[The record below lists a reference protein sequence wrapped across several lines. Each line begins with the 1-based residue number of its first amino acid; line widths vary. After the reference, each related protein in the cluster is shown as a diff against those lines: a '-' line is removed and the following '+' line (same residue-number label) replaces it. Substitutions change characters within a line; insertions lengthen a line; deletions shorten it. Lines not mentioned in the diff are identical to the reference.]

1 MKLDEIINSWENRPQ
16 AFTGQKTDV
25 ATFIGPNSES
35 WDKGMYEEALRM
47 EQSGYSPEHIWS
59 KTGNGKGLDGEW
71 RQEISDHNANI
82 TPWSNLVD
90 KVNNNNTSEYSS
102 LWEYLQHDDLG
113 KAYPGIMRS
122 QVGVL
127 PSEGEDN
134 RSYASHFPQGLGGDG
149 EGKTKWASI
158 NTDGMNTV
166 FKAIGQPEQED
177 KGQVYDLDVINQ
189 WLADNNKNPSEKAL
203 QYHNN
208 MALPNQVLWG
218 GKKVDGSMRTK
229 DDIISTML
237 HENQHGI
244 QSLEGWGDGVAN
256 QPWKDFV
263 SGNSEANNILGQV
276 WGHDRWDS
284 FPEDYKQYEAYYHQ
298 PVEVEA
304 RLTQSRQNLDEEQR
318 RQHFPFEAKS
328 NANPYGYDVNPNAV
342 KGLLDLFNNR

>member
-1 MKLDEIINSWENRPQ
+1 
-16 AFTGQKTDV
+16 
-25 ATFIGPNSES
+25 
-35 WDKGMYEEALRM
+35 
-47 EQSGYSPEHIWS
+47 
-59 KTGNGKGLDGEW
+59 
-71 RQEISDHNANI
+71 
-82 TPWSNLVD
+82 
-90 KVNNNNTSEYSS
+90 
-102 LWEYLQHDDLG
+102 
-113 KAYPGIMRS
+113 
-122 QVGVL
+122 
-127 PSEGEDN
+127 
-134 RSYASHFPQGLGGDG
+134 
-149 EGKTKWASI
+149 
-158 NTDGMNTV
+158 
-166 FKAIGQPEQED
+166 
-177 KGQVYDLDVINQ
+177 
-189 WLADNNKNPSEKAL
+189 
-203 QYHNN
+203 